1 MILVIKW
8 QRILAEFYSNVLWKI
23 KVKSDKLLHLTDISK
38 QSIEG
43 DASFLLV
50 FSKIIE
56 ERNKL
61 K

>member
-8 QRILAEFYSNVLWKI
+8 QRLLAEFYSNVLWKI
-23 KVKSDKLLHLTDISK
+23 KVKSDKLLHLTEISK

-43 DASFLLV
+43 DAFLLV

-56 ERNKL
+56 ERDKL